1 MHQRTVQRVRDVP
14 FDGQVTVV
22 WVKRRWRCAES
33 ACGRVTFTEHTDQV
47 PVRAR
52 MTTRVKDAV
61 VVAVATEARAV
72 WGVAA
77 AFGLSWASVHRQVR
91 VAGARLAAAWA
102 ARPRLVRWLGID
114 EHRFRSVR
122 WFRDEAGAWRR
133 LEPWSIT
140 FVDLSTGAVVGVV
153 DGRDSALC
161 SFSRDGEVLDRY
173 RATGA
178 SVKVNSRLRR
188 SARSANSGAT
198 SGPQAALPRPCWAAS
213 R

>member
-1 MHQRTVQRVRDVP
+1 MFKATVDAGTASRLFNLSEYQVVDVTRDGLGRRTVVIATRVREAACPACGVATSRVHQRTVQRVRDVP

-52 MTTRVKDAV
+52 MTTRLKDAV

-72 WGVAA
+72 SGVAA
-77 AFGLSWASVHRQVR
+77 AFGVSWASVHRQVR

-122 WFRDEAGAWRR
+122 WFREEAGAWRR
-133 LEPWSIT
+133 LEPWST
-140 FVDLSTGAVVGVV
+140 DETVP
-153 DGRDSALC
+153 R
-161 SFSRDGEVLDRY
+161 SRG
-173 RATGA
+173 G
-178 SVKVNSRLRR
+178 
-188 SARSANSGAT
+188 
-198 SGPQAALPRPCWAAS
+198 
-213 R
+213 